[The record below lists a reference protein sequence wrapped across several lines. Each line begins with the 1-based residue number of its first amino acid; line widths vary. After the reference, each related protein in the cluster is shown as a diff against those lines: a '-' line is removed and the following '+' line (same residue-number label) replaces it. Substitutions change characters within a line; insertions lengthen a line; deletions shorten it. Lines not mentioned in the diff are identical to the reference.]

1 MYDYEIKKLLEL
13 LIKQNYQ
20 NTGRCPKKGETI
32 SWLGYDAP
40 VCDICGQYYVKTGTE
55 KRELKVDCGGIWE
68 KKFNV
73 GYHP

>member
-20 NTGRCPKKGETI
+20 NTGKCPKKGEKAYWRGCYVP
-32 SWLGYDAP
+32 S
-40 VCDICGQYYVKTGTE
+40 CDICGQYYVKSGKE
-55 KRELKVDCGGIWE
+55 IRGIKIDCGGVFKE
-68 KKFNV
+68 EFDV